1 MEGEGSKVPLSVA
14 FASKVRAVK
23 QLTIKQ
29 QNLLATQKTVD
40 GHQSKAGEVEG
51 LHHSTS
57 FPTVLVLISYVS
69 SKLVPL
75 GFTSASNIHAQRLEI
90 IQIMTGSRELDK
102 ILEGKCLVEL
112 DRLYN

>member
-1 MEGEGSKVPLSVA
+1 MHFTAMEHLDGGEREYQS
-14 FASKVRAVK
+14 
-23 QLTIKQ
+23 
-29 QNLLATQKTVD
+29 TQKTVD

-75 GFTSASNIHAQRLEI
+75 GFTSVSNIHAQRLEI

-102 ILEGKCLVEL
+102 ILEGKCL
-112 DRLYN
+112 